1 MNMKLTTLTKSA
13 VAAACVG
20 VLSFA
25 LPSFAND
32 DESAPAAAEGGEE
45 KKTEAAADGD
55 AFPVAPK
62 DDKFFYPLVRCDEIR
77 GATVEVFKPGAEGW
91 IAANEKKFYPLGSA
105 FRVSRGE
112 KAGQTRVSIAFGT
125 GSRILVTNAAE
136 FATRPIAI
144 GEDARVVEL
153 RSGLIEVSL
162 PRVLK
167 DGLFN
172 VAAPYFVCSNLAG
185 DSLFEYTKLDDG
197 DEAVVRV
204 ITGSLAV
211 KGSHYDIP
219 RMGAANRVRIRTTK
233 DELFTSIR
241 GESGDCLVKLDQ
253 GLIAQKDY
261 ETGET
266 KESAKT
272 LDFQLSPLCSIKIYR
287 AISPVGG
294 RRVVSM
300 MTFAPNGQM
309 KNRCAFAENRSNVN
323 SGELVV
329 TTTAIKDA
337 DRKAS
342 ESEAEATEAVEVAA
356 PAKKEDSDG
365 EEAKEDDDKDSKKEK
380 KEDSD
385 DI

>member
-25 LPSFAND
+25 MPSFADD
-32 DESAPAAAEGGEE
+32 DEAAPAAEGGEE
-45 KKTEAAADGD
+45 KKTEAADGD
-55 AFPVAPK
+55 ALPAPK

-77 GATVEVFKPGAEGW
+77 GATVEVFKPGADGW
-91 IAANEKKFYPLGSA
+91 IAASEKKYYPLGSA
-105 FRVSRGE
+105 FRVTRGE
-112 KAGQTRVSIAFGT
+112 GAGQSRVSIAFGT
-125 GSRILVTNAAE
+125 GSRILVTNEVE

-144 GEDARVVEL
+144 GDEARFVEL
-153 RSGLIEVSL
+153 RSGLFEVSL

-172 VAAPYFVCSNLAG
+172 VAAPYFLCSNMAG
-185 DSLFEYTKLDDG
+185 DSVFEYAKLDDG

-266 KESAKT
+266 KEIAKT
-272 LDFQLSPLCSIKIYR
+272 LDFQLSPLCAIKIYR
-287 AISPVGG
+287 ATSPVGG

-309 KNRCAFAENRSNVN
+309 KNRCAFAEKRSNVN

-356 PAKKEDSDG
+356 PAKKDDAEGGEASDDG
-365 EEAKEDDDKDSKKEK
+365 EDKKEK
-380 KEDSD
+380 KDDSD